1 VAQHVDV
8 SDRFAAIGEH
18 YRDIGQD
25 PATVM
30 DRRERAAR
38 HRLGQLGRE
47 PGPVGQQADRDTAR
61 VSHHADT
68 LGGHGQPVRPRS
80 TLHLRSAFQLG
91 LLGLSQEQESQAG
104 QALPCFYPSTAP
116 PTRERSGLV
125 RGNDSSAADN
135 EP

>member
-1 VAQHVDV
+1 VAQPVDV
-8 SDRFAAIGEH
+8 RVRFAAIGEH
-18 YRDIGQD
+18 HRDIGQD

-68 LGGHGQPVRPRS
+68 IGGHGQPGRPRS
-80 TLHLRSAFQLG
+80 TLRLRNAFQLG

-104 QALPCFYPSTAP
+104 QALPCLT
-116 PTRERSGLV
+116 
-125 RGNDSSAADN
+125 DHAAD
-135 EP
+135 P